1 MTPSVIARHLGAEA
15 IPKLNPKLKALN
27 PKQIPI
33 SKFKA
38 QNRFGHLDFGHL
50 ILFSISDLGFRIWF
64 SEIATFPPSLR
75 SGLRLTAT
83 TIKKGSQ

>member
-1 MTPSVIARHLGAEA
+1 MTPLPG
-15 IPKLNPKLKALN
+15 NPELKALN

-50 ILFSISDLGFRIWF
+50 ILFSISDLGFRVLISCIDQKQE
-64 SEIATFPPSLR
+64 SEILELNVTN
-75 SGLRLTAT
+75 GN
-83 TIKKGSQ
+83 

>member
-1 MTPSVIARHLGAEA
+1 MNQATTKSGGEATRTGTPQG
-15 IPKLNPKLKALN
+15 NPKLKALN

-33 SKFKA
+33 SKFKV

-50 ILFSISDLGFRIWF
+50 ILFSISDLGFRIW
-64 SEIATFPPSLR
+64 SSRDCRASL
-75 SGLRLTAT
+75 AM

>member
-1 MTPSVIARHLGAEA
+1 VSAEA
-15 IPKLNPKLKALN
+15 IPKLNPKLEALN

-38 QNRFGHLDFGHL
+38 QNRFGHL

-64 SEIATFPPSLR
+64 SRDCPN
-75 SGLRLTAT
+75 GLPKWVAAMTNGLPKRVAIDL
-83 TIKKGSQ
+83 